1 MTHRVDCQVG
11 AAAAVVAA
19 AAALCWKFIVR
30 NVVLTANF
38 WSTRRVTCS
47 LKLHMSASR

>member
-11 AAAAVVAA
+11 GAAAAP
-19 AAALCWKFIVR
+19 ALCWKFIVR

-38 WSTRRVTCS
+38 WSMRRVTCS